1 MTEEVERKKPGP
13 APKPKVEF
21 EDYQALLN
29 RVEKLEAMISRF
41 AALAGQRNL
50 PMDYG
55 LKPWDP
61 TPKDMRK
68 YA

>member
-1 MTEEVERKKPGP
+1 MEVVEKKKPGP
-13 APKPKVEF
+13 APKLKVDVTELQ
-21 EDYQALLN
+21 ERITQ
-29 RVEKLEAMISRF
+29 LENLVSKF

-61 TPKDMRK
+61 ELKDMKK
-68 YA
+68 YN